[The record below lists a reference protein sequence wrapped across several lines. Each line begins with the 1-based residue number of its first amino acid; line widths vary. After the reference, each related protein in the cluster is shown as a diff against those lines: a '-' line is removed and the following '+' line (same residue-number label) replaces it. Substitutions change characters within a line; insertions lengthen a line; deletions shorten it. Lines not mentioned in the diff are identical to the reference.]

1 MGAVDTPESGPRHK
15 KGGLRKRAPKRLGVK
30 IDMTPM
36 VDVAFLL
43 LIFFMCTTV
52 FRKPQALEINLP
64 PDPFAKVEIA
74 QSNVM
79 TLRVLAPPDTTQDGV
94 RAFWKIGEQKF
105 EQAKFAELERLFSV
119 EGKKNPKLVVLVKID
134 RPVKYKFMVNLIDQ
148 LQFAELNRFSLA
160 PLKPEEKVD
169 TMREFPGSQPL

>member
-1 MGAVDTPESGPRHK
+1 MGAVDTPEAGVKHK
-15 KGGLRKRAPKRLGVK
+15 KGGLRKRAPKRIGVK

-64 PDPFAKVEIA
+64 PDPKAKVEIA
-74 QSNVM
+74 ESNVF
-79 TLRVLAPPDTTQDGV
+79 TLRVVAPADTTQGEV
-94 RAFWKIGEQKF
+94 RAFWTLAKAPPKE
-105 EQAKFAELERLFSV
+105 AKFDELEAIFAA
-119 EGKKNPKLVVLVKID
+119 EGKKNAKLVVLVKIE
-134 RPVKYKFMVNLIDQ
+134 RTVKYKYMVNIIDQ

-160 PLKPEEKVD
+160 PLDDADRKEIA
-169 TMREFPGSQPL
+169 GL

>member
-1 MGAVDTPESGPRHK
+1 MGAVDSPETGAKHK
-15 KGGLRKRAPKRLGVK
+15 KGGLRKRKPKRLGVR

-64 PDPFAKVEIA
+64 PDPLAKVEIA

-79 TLRVLAPPDTTQDGV
+79 TLHVIAPADTSVDAV
-94 RAFWKIGEQKF
+94 RAYWKIGDQPYQETKF
-105 EQAKFAELERLFSV
+105 EELEKTFDV

-134 RPVKYKFMVNLIDQ
+134 RPVRYKYMVNLIDQ

-160 PLKPEEKVD
+160 PLTPEEK
-169 TMREFPGSQPL
+169 RSHPAS

>member
-15 KGGLRKRAPKRLGVK
+15 KGGLRKRQPKRLGVK

-64 PDPFAKVEIA
+64 PDPNAKVEIA

-79 TLRVLAPPDTTQDGV
+79 TLRVLAPADTTQDGV
-94 RAFWKIGEQKF
+94 RAYWKLGESPFQKAEF
-105 EQAKFAELERLFSV
+105 STLEKTFAV

-134 RPVKYKFMVNLIDQ
+134 RSVKYKYMVNLIDQ

-160 PLKPEEKVD
+160 PLLPKEKQEVQ
-169 TMREFPGSQPL
+169 SL

>member
-1 MGAVDTPESGPRHK
+1 MGAVDTPDTGAKHK
-15 KGGLRKRAPKRLGVK
+15 KGKRRKPKRIGIK

-64 PDPFAKVEIA
+64 PDPNAKVEIA
-74 QSNVM
+74 ESNVM
-79 TLRVLAPPDTTQDGV
+79 TLRVVAPDDSTHSTV
-94 RAFWKIGEQKF
+94 RAFWRIAKDPFQEVDVEKLQSIF
-105 EQAKFAELERLFSV
+105 QAEAKRNS
-119 EGKKNPKLVVLVKID
+119 KLVVLVKID
-134 RPVKYKFMVNLIDQ
+134 RKAKYRYMVDIIDQ

-160 PLKPEEKVD
+160 PLTPEERAKTEV
-169 TMREFPGSQPL
+169 GAL

>member
-1 MGAVDTPESGPRHK
+1 MGAVDTPESGGKKK
-15 KGGLRKRAPKRLGVK
+15 KGGLKRRAGKRLGVK

-64 PDPFAKVEIA
+64 PDPLAKVEIA
-74 QSNVM
+74 ESNVM
-79 TLRVLAPPDTTQDGV
+79 TV
-94 RAFWKIGEQKF
+94 RAIAPTDKTKGEIRVFWFIAKNAPKEQNWNDM
-105 EQAKFAELERLFSV
+105 EAIFAA

-134 RPVKYKFMVNLIDQ
+134 RDAKYKYMVNLIDQ

-160 PLKPEEKVD
+160 PLDAKEKAEV
-169 TMREFPGSQPL
+169 EAL

>member
-1 MGAVDTPESGPRHK
+1 MGAVDSPEQGSKKK
-15 KGGLRKRAPKRLGVK
+15 KGGLRKRAAKRIGVK

-64 PDPFAKVEIA
+64 PDPKAKVEIA
-74 QSNVM
+74 ESNVM
-79 TLRVLAPPDTTQDGV
+79 TVRAIAPADTTRGDV
-94 RAFWKIGEQKF
+94 RVFWTI
-105 EQAKFAELERLFSV
+105 AKNPYTESKWTDMSSLFAT
-119 EGKKNPKLVVLVKID
+119 EGKKNPKLVVLIKID
-134 RPVKYKFMVNLIDQ
+134 RAVKYKYMVDLIDQ

-160 PLKPEEKVD
+160 PLEATEKAEV
-169 TMREFPGSQPL
+169 EKLL

>member
-1 MGAVDTPESGPRHK
+1 MGAVDSPETGAKHK

-64 PDPFAKVEIA
+64 PDPKAKVEIA
-74 QSNVM
+74 QSNVL
-79 TLRVLAPPDTTQDGV
+79 TLRVIVPADKAKGEV
-94 RAFWKIGEQKF
+94 RTFWTIGTDAYKE
-105 EQAKFAELERLFSV
+105 AKFNELEQIFAA

-134 RPVKYKFMVNLIDQ
+134 RLTKYMYMVNIIDQ

-160 PLKPEEKVD
+160 PLEPKEKQEV
-169 TMREFPGSQPL
+169 ESL

>member
-1 MGAVDTPESGPRHK
+1 MGAVDTPEAGVKKK
-15 KGGLRKRAPKRLGVK
+15 KGGMKRRAPRRIGIK

-43 LIFFMCTTV
+43 LIFFMTTTV

-64 PDPFAKVEIA
+64 PDPKAKVEVA

-79 TLRVLAPPDTTQDGV
+79 TLRVITPPDPTKGEV
-94 RAFWKIGEQKF
+94 RAFWRIADNPFKEAPIEKL
-105 EQAKFAELERLFSV
+105 EPIFAE
-119 EGKKNPKLVVLVKID
+119 EGKRNPKLIVLVKID
-134 RPVKYKFMVNLIDQ
+134 RTTKYKYMVDIIDQ

-160 PLKPEEKVD
+160 PLEPKEKQEV
-169 TMREFPGSQPL
+169 EAL

>member
-1 MGAVDTPESGPRHK
+1 MGAVDTPEAKVKHK
-15 KGGLRKRAPKRLGVK
+15 KGGMRRRAPKRIGVK

-64 PDPFAKVEIA
+64 PDPKAKVEMA
-74 QSNVM
+74 ESNVL
-79 TLRVLAPPDTTQDGV
+79 TLRVIAPTDKSKGEI
-94 RAFWKIGEQKF
+94 RAFWSLAKEPYK
-105 EQAKFAELERLFSV
+105 EAKFTDLVNIFSA

-134 RPVKYKFMVNLIDQ
+134 RTAKYKYMVNIIDQ

-160 PLKPEEKVD
+160 PLEPKEKQEV
-169 TMREFPGSQPL
+169 EGL

>member
-1 MGAVDTPESGPRHK
+1 MGAVDSPEPGSKKKK
-15 KGGLRKRAPKRLGVK
+15 KGGLKKRAPKRLGIK

-64 PDPFAKVEIA
+64 PDPKAKVEIA
-74 QSNVM
+74 ESNVM
-79 TLRVLAPPDTTQDGV
+79 TVRAIAPTDTTRGDIRV
-94 RAFWKIGEQKF
+94 FWNIAKQPYKEQNWNDM
-105 EQAKFAELERLFSV
+105 ESVFAA
-119 EGKKNPKLVVLVKID
+119 EGKKNPKLVVLVKIE
-134 RPVKYKFMVNLIDQ
+134 RKVKYMYMVNLIDQ

-160 PLKPEEKVD
+160 PLEPKEKAEV
-169 TMREFPGSQPL
+169 EAL

>member
-1 MGAVDTPESGPRHK
+1 MGAVDTPERKSKK
-15 KGGLRKRAPKRLGVK
+15 KGKGFSRPKRRLGIR

-52 FRKPQALEINLP
+52 FRKPQALEIKLP
-64 PDPFAKVEIA
+64 PDPNAKVEIA
-74 QSNVM
+74 ESNVL
-79 TLRVLAPPDTTQDGV
+79 TLRVIAPADTTLGV
-94 RAFWKIGEQKF
+94 RTFWTIAKQPYQE
-105 EQAKFAELERLFSV
+105 AKFDKLESIFAT

-134 RPVKYKFMVNLIDQ
+134 RMTKYKYMVNIIDQ

-160 PLKPEEKVD
+160 PLTPEEKKEVE
-169 TMREFPGSQPL
+169 TL

>member
-1 MGAVDTPESGPRHK
+1 MGAVDTPEGGVKHK
-15 KGGLRKRAPKRLGVK
+15 KGGLRKRQPKRIGVK

-64 PDPFAKVEIA
+64 PDPNAKVEIA
-74 QSNVM
+74 ESNVL
-79 TLRVLAPPDTTQDGV
+79 TLRVLAPADSTQDAV
-94 RAFWKIGEQKF
+94 RTFWSIGKTPYQESKLDGLEKI
-105 EQAKFAELERLFSV
+105 FAA
-119 EGKKNPKLVVLVKID
+119 EGKRNPKLVVLVKID
-134 RPVKYKFMVNLIDQ
+134 RDTRYKYMVNIIDQ

-160 PLKPEEKVD
+160 PLTGAEE
-169 TMREFPGSQPL
+169 REVETL

>member
-1 MGAVDTPESGPRHK
+1 MGAVDSPETGAKHK
-15 KGGLRKRAPKRLGVK
+15 KGGLRRRKPKRLGVK

-64 PDPFAKVEIA
+64 PDPNAKVEIA

-79 TLRVLAPPDTTQDGV
+79 TLRVIANPDTTRGV
-94 RAFWKIGEQKF
+94 RAFWKIGEQDFHEVKF
-105 EQAKFAELERLFSV
+105 DQLEKDFAA
-119 EGKKNPKLVVLVKID
+119 EGKKNSKLVVLVKID
-134 RPVKYKFMVNLIDQ
+134 RDVKYKYMVNLIDQ

-160 PLKPEEKVD
+160 PLKPEEKTEVAS
-169 TMREFPGSQPL
+169 RPEAVL

>member
-1 MGAVDTPESGPRHK
+1 MGAVDTPESGVKHK
-15 KGGLRKRAPKRLGVK
+15 KGGKRRPKRIGVK

-64 PDPFAKVEIA
+64 PDPNAKVEIA
-74 QSNVM
+74 ESNVM
-79 TLRVLAPPDTTQDGV
+79 TLRVVAPADTTREA
-94 RAFWKIGEQKF
+94 RAFWRLAKDPFQEANVEKLQPIF
-105 EQAKFAELERLFSV
+105 EA

-134 RPVKYKFMVNLIDQ
+134 RKAKYRYMVDIIDQ

-160 PLKPEEKVD
+160 PLTPEEKTEV
-169 TMREFPGSQPL
+169 EAL

>member
-1 MGAVDTPESGPRHK
+1 MGAVDTPESGVKHK
-15 KGGLRKRAPKRLGVK
+15 KGKRRKPKRIGVK

-64 PDPFAKVEIA
+64 PDPKAKVEIA
-74 QSNVM
+74 ETNVM
-79 TLRVLAPPDTTQDGV
+79 TLRVIAPEDKSKGEV
-94 RAFWKIGEQKF
+94 RAFWRIGKEP
-105 EQAKFAELERLFSV
+105 FAEVGIDKLTPLFEA

-134 RPVKYKFMVNLIDQ
+134 RTARYRYMVDIIDQ

-160 PLKPEEKVD
+160 PLEPKEKQEVE
-169 TMREFPGSQPL
+169 TL

>member
-1 MGAVDTPESGPRHK
+1 MGAVDTPEQKSGKK

-64 PDPFAKVEIA
+64 PDPKAKVEIA

-79 TLRVLAPPDTTQDGV
+79 TLRVISPADKSRGEV
-94 RAFWKIGEQKF
+94 RAFIKPADAPFHAEKF
-105 EQAKFAELERLFSV
+105 DDLEKVFAT

-134 RPVKYKFMVNLIDQ
+134 RLVKYRYMVGLIDQ

-160 PLKPEEKVD
+160 PLEPKEKQEV
-169 TMREFPGSQPL
+169 EVL

>member
-1 MGAVDTPESGPRHK
+1 MGAVDTPEAKAGKK
-15 KGGLRKRAPKRLGVK
+15 KGGLKRRQPKRLGVK

-64 PDPFAKVEIA
+64 PDPKAKVEIA

-79 TLRVLAPPDTTQDGV
+79 TLRVIAPADKTKGDVKAFVKLADAP
-94 RAFWKIGEQKF
+94 FHEEKF
-105 EQAKFAELERLFSV
+105 DELEKVFAT

-134 RPVKYKFMVNLIDQ
+134 RLVKYRFMVSLIDQ

-160 PLKPEEKVD
+160 PLEPAEKKEV
-169 TMREFPGSQPL
+169 EAL

>member
-1 MGAVDTPESGPRHK
+1 MGAVDTPEAGVKHK
-15 KGGLRKRAPKRLGVK
+15 KGGLRKRAPKRIGVK

-64 PDPFAKVEIA
+64 PDPKAKVEIA
-74 QSNVM
+74 ESNVF
-79 TLRVLAPPDTTQDGV
+79 TLRVVAPADTTLGA
-94 RAFWKIGEQKF
+94 RAFWALGKTPPAE
-105 EQAKFAELERLFSV
+105 AKMDGLEAIFAA

-134 RPVKYKFMVNLIDQ
+134 RAVRYKYMVSIIDQ

-160 PLKPEEKVD
+160 PLDDADRKEIA
-169 TMREFPGSQPL
+169 GL

>member
-1 MGAVDTPESGPRHK
+1 MGAVDTPESGVKHK
-15 KGGLRKRAPKRLGVK
+15 KGGRRKPKRIGVK

-64 PDPFAKVEIA
+64 PDPNAKVEIA
-74 QSNVM
+74 ESNVM
-79 TLRVLAPPDTTQDGV
+79 TLRVVAPADTTREA
-94 RAFWKIGEQKF
+94 RAFWRLGKDPFQEANIEKLQPI
-105 EQAKFAELERLFSV
+105 FAA

-134 RPVKYKFMVNLIDQ
+134 RKAKYRYMVDIIDQ

-160 PLKPEEKVD
+160 PLLPEEKKEV
-169 TMREFPGSQPL
+169 EIL

>member
-1 MGAVDTPESGPRHK
+1 MGAVDTPEAKVKHK
-15 KGGLRKRAPKRLGVK
+15 KGGLRKRAPKRIGVK

-64 PDPFAKVEIA
+64 PDPKAKVEIA
-74 QSNVM
+74 ESNVL
-79 TLRVLAPPDTTQDGV
+79 TLRVTAPADKSKGDVRVYWTLGKEPYKEAKLADLAGIFT
-94 RAFWKIGEQKF
+94 
-105 EQAKFAELERLFSV
+105 V

-134 RPVKYKFMVNLIDQ
+134 RMAKYKYMVNIIDQ

-160 PLKPEEKVD
+160 PLDPKEKQEV
-169 TMREFPGSQPL
+169 EAL

>member
-1 MGAVDTPESGPRHK
+1 MGAVDSPETGAKHK

-64 PDPFAKVEIA
+64 PDPKAKVEIA
-74 QSNVM
+74 QSNVL
-79 TLRVLAPPDTTQDGV
+79 TLRVIVPADKAKGEV
-94 RAFWKIGEQKF
+94 RTFWAIGTEPYK
-105 EQAKFAELERLFSV
+105 EAKFSDLEQIFAA

-134 RPVKYKFMVNLIDQ
+134 RLTKYMYMVNIIDQ

-160 PLKPEEKVD
+160 PLEPKEKQEV
-169 TMREFPGSQPL
+169 EAL

>member
-1 MGAVDTPESGPRHK
+1 MGAVDTPETGVKH
-15 KGGLRKRAPKRLGVK
+15 KGGRKRKPKRIGIK

-64 PDPFAKVEIA
+64 PDPKAKVEIA
-74 QSNVM
+74 ESNVM
-79 TLRVLAPPDTTQDGV
+79 TLRVIAPDDPSKGEV
-94 RAFWKIGEQKF
+94 RAFWRLASEPFKEAKIHD
-105 EQAKFAELERLFSV
+105 LEPIFV
-119 EGKKNPKLVVLVKID
+119 AEGKRNPKLVVLVKID
-134 RPVKYKFMVNLIDQ
+134 RPTKYMYMVDIIDQ

-160 PLKPEEKVD
+160 PLEPKEKQEV
-169 TMREFPGSQPL
+169 EVL

>member
-1 MGAVDTPESGPRHK
+1 MGAVDTPESGAKHK
-15 KGGLRKRAPKRLGVK
+15 KGKRRKPKRIGVK

-64 PDPFAKVEIA
+64 PDPNAKVEIA
-74 QSNVM
+74 ESNVM
-79 TLRVLAPPDTTQDGV
+79 TLRVVAPEDSTRGEV
-94 RAFWKIGEQKF
+94 RAFWRIAKDPF
-105 EQAKFAELERLFSV
+105 QAVDVEKLQPLFAAEAKRNS
-119 EGKKNPKLVVLVKID
+119 KLVVLVKID
-134 RPVKYKFMVNLIDQ
+134 RKAKYRYMVDIIDQ

-160 PLKPEEKVD
+160 PLLPEEKKEV
-169 TMREFPGSQPL
+169 EAL